1 MDLLDPF
8 IVRMMGAHINRRTA
22 ENVRKAGLEIERVE
36 ELAPGGLVKLI
47 TARAKKS
54 GVPSQGKQGMWAYAA
69 NQHVLSRRNEDVT
82 NPCLVGRD
90 DHVLVRQGIR
100 QFIEEES
107 DMEVIAE
114 ADDGDQALRLVQEH
128 QPDVAVLD
136 IHMPKVTGI
145 EATRRIR
152 ERFPKVRVLILT
164 AYDDDP
170 YVFALLQAG
179 ANGYVLKTA
188 SADELVHAVRT
199 VYEGQSALSPEI
211 ASKVVRQMASGKPAG
226 ADGQVETLTE
236 RELDVLRLAA
246 QGKTNRAIGSDLD
259 ISHRTV
265 QGHLASIYGKL
276 GVNSRTEAVTE
287 ALRRG
292 WIVIE

>member
-1 MDLLDPF
+1 VSEKIRVLL
-8 IVRMMGAHINRRTA
+8 A
-22 ENVRKAGLEIERVE
+22 
-36 ELAPGGLVKLI
+36 
-47 TARAKKS
+47 
-54 GVPSQGKQGMWAYAA
+54 
-69 NQHVLSRRNEDVT
+69 
-82 NPCLVGRD
+82 D

-100 QFIEEES
+100 QFLEDEE
-107 DMEVIAE
+107 DIEVIAE
-114 ADDGDQALRLVQEH
+114 ADDGAAALDLIEQH

-136 IHMPKVTGI
+136 VRMPEMTGI
-145 EATRRIR
+145 ELTRRIK
-152 ERFPKVRVLILT
+152 EHFSQVRVLILT

-188 SADELVHAVRT
+188 SADELLRAVRT
-199 VYEGQSALSPEI
+199 VYQGQSALSPEI
-211 ASKVVRQMASGKPAG
+211 ASKVVQQMASGKPAG
-226 ADGQVETLTE
+226 AMEQIEALTE

-246 QGKTNRAIGSDLD
+246 HGMTNRAIGSDLG

>member
-1 MDLLDPF
+1 MAEIRVLL
-8 IVRMMGAHINRRTA
+8 A
-22 ENVRKAGLEIERVE
+22 
-36 ELAPGGLVKLI
+36 
-47 TARAKKS
+47 
-54 GVPSQGKQGMWAYAA
+54 
-69 NQHVLSRRNEDVT
+69 
-82 NPCLVGRD
+82 D

-100 QFIEEES
+100 QFLEDEADI
-107 DMEVIAE
+107 EVIAE
-114 ADDGDQALRLVQEH
+114 ANDGAEAIRMVQEQ
-128 QPDVAVLD
+128 QPDIAVLD
-136 IHMPKVTGI
+136 IRMPEVTGV
-145 EATRRIR
+145 EATRRIK
-152 ERFPKVRVLILT
+152 ERFPNVRVLILT

-179 ANGYVLKTA
+179 ADGYVLKTA
-188 SADELVHAVRT
+188 SAEELVRAVRT

-211 ASKVVRQMASGKPAG
+211 ASKVVRQMTSGKPAG
-226 ADGQVETLTE
+226 AAEQVELLTE

-246 QGKTNRAIGSDLD
+246 QGKTNRAIGGELD

-276 GVNSRTEAVTE
+276 GASSRTEAVTE